1 MAAVTRLY
9 LSGPITA
16 TPHYEDAF
24 LNTALIL
31 RRAGYQVINP
41 AELCRRP
48 ISESDAVRR
57 NLRGLSL
64 AGGLAMLEGYE
75 GHRVVQLE
83 LMVARFLNL
92 PVKPWEE
99 WLTLLREDHEER
111 RGPIGTEVHTAVR
124 GAALHLPAREPQ
136 GTSDPY
142 CHRGARVYHGNHA
155 PGR

>member
-9 LSGPITA
+9 LSGPITG

-41 AELCRRP
+41 VELCRRP

-64 AGGLAMLEGYE
+64 AHGLAMLEGYE

-83 LMVARFLNL
+83 LMIARFLNL
-92 PVKPWEE
+92 PVKPWNV
-99 WLTLLREDHEER
+99 WLALIETER
-111 RGPIGTEVHTAVR
+111 RGTIGTEIHTAVR
-124 GAALHLPAREPQ
+124 GAALHLPACEPQ
-136 GTSDPY
+136 GATDPY
-142 CHRGARVYHGNHA
+142 RHRGPCEHY
-155 PGR
+155 